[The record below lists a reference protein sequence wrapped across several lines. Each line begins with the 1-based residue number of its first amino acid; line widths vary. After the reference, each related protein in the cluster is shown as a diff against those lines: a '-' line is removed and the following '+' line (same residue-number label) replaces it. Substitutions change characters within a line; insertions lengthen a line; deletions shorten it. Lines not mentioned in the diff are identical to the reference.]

1 MEVII
6 YHNPRCSK
14 SRQALSL
21 LESKGNKPIVVEYL
35 KKPLTTEQLSQIINE
50 LNIKPID
57 LVRKN
62 ESIWKENYKGKELSD
77 DELIEAMISNPKLIE
92 RPIVSSSKGTVV
104 GRPPENVL
112 SVL

>member
-1 MEVII
+1 MEVTI

-77 DELIEAMISNPKLIE
+77 DDLIEAMISNPKLIE

>member
-1 MEVII
+1 MEVTI

-21 LESKGNKPIVVEYL
+21 LESKGKKPIVVEYL
-35 KKPLTTEQLSQIINE
+35 KNPLTTEQLSQIINE

-62 ESIWKENYKGKELSD
+62 ESIWKENYIGKELSD
-77 DELIEAMISNPKLIE
+77 DELVEAMISNPKLIE
-92 RPIVSSSKGTVV
+92 RPIVTSSKGTVV

-112 SVL
+112 RVL

>member
-1 MEVII
+1 MEVTI

-35 KKPLTTEQLSQIINE
+35 KNPLTTEQLSQIINE

-62 ESIWKENYKGKELSD
+62 ESIWKENYIGKELSD
-77 DELIEAMISNPKLIE
+77 DELVEAMISNPKLIE
-92 RPIVSSSKGTVV
+92 RPIVTSSKGTVV

>member
-1 MEVII
+1 MEVTI

-21 LESKGNKPIVVEYL
+21 LESKGCKTTVVEYL
-35 KKPLTTEQLSQIINE
+35 KKPLTVEQLSRIIND

-62 ESIWKENYKGKELSD
+62 ESVWKENYKGKELSD
-77 DELIEAMISNPKLIE
+77 GELIDAMISNPKLIE
-92 RPIVSSSKGTVV
+92 RPIVLSSKGAVV
-104 GRPPENVL
+104 GRPLENILNVL
-112 SVL
+112 

>member
-1 MEVII
+1 MEVTI

-35 KKPLTTEQLSQIINE
+35 KNPLTIEQLSQIINE

-62 ESIWKENYKGKELSD
+62 ESIWKENYKDKELSN
-77 DELIEAMISNPKLIE
+77 DELIEAMISNPRLIE

-104 GRPPENVL
+104 GRPLEKVL
-112 SVL
+112 GIL

>member
-1 MEVII
+1 MEVTI

-35 KKPLTTEQLSQIINE
+35 KNPLTTEQLSQIINE

-62 ESIWKENYKGKELSD
+62 ESIWKENYIGKELSD
-77 DELIEAMISNPKLIE
+77 DELVEAMISNPKLIE

>member
-1 MEVII
+1 MEVTI

-35 KKPLTTEQLSQIINE
+35 KNPLTTEQLSRIINE

-77 DELIEAMISNPKLIE
+77 DELVEAMISNPKLIE
-92 RPIVSSSKGTVV
+92 RPIVTSSKGTVV

-112 SVL
+112 RVL

>member
-1 MEVII
+1 MEVTI

-21 LESKGNKPIVVEYL
+21 LESKGNKPIVLEYL
-35 KKPLTTEQLSQIINE
+35 KNPLTTEQLSQIINE

-62 ESIWKENYKGKELSD
+62 ESIWKENYIGKELSD
-77 DELIEAMISNPKLIE
+77 DELVEAMISNPKLIE
-92 RPIVSSSKGTVV
+92 RPIVTSSKGTVV

-112 SVL
+112 RVL

>member
-1 MEVII
+1 
-6 YHNPRCSK
+6 
-14 SRQALSL
+14 
-21 LESKGNKPIVVEYL
+21 
-35 KKPLTTEQLSQIINE
+35 
-50 LNIKPID
+50 
-57 LVRKN
+57 LVRKS

>member
-1 MEVII
+1 MEVTI

-104 GRPPENVL
+104 GRPPEIVL

>member
-1 MEVII
+1 MEVTI

-14 SRQALSL
+14 SKQALSL

-35 KKPLTTEQLSQIINE
+35 KNPLTTEQLSQIINE

-62 ESIWKENYKGKELSD
+62 ESIWKENYIGKELSD
-77 DELIEAMISNPKLIE
+77 DELVEAMISNPKLIE
-92 RPIVSSSKGTVV
+92 RPIVTSSKGTVV

-112 SVL
+112 RVL

>member
-1 MEVII
+1 MEVTI

-21 LESKGNKPIVVEYL
+21 LESKGKKPIVVEYL
-35 KKPLTTEQLSQIINE
+35 KNPLTTEQLSQIINE

-77 DELIEAMISNPKLIE
+77 DELVEAMISNPKLIE
-92 RPIVSSSKGTVV
+92 RPIVTSSKGKVI

-112 SVL
+112 RVL

>member
-1 MEVII
+1 MEVTI

-35 KKPLTTEQLSQIINE
+35 KNPLTTEQLSQIINE

-62 ESIWKENYKGKELSD
+62 ESIWKENYKGRELSD
-77 DELIEAMISNPKLIE
+77 DELVEAMISNPKLIE
-92 RPIVSSSKGTVV
+92 RPIVTSSKGTVV

-112 SVL
+112 RVL

>member
-1 MEVII
+1 MEVTI

-35 KKPLTTEQLSQIINE
+35 KNPLTTEQLSQIINE

-77 DELIEAMISNPKLIE
+77 DELVEAMISNPKLIE
-92 RPIVSSSKGTVV
+92 RPIVTSSKGTVV

-112 SVL
+112 RVL

>member
-1 MEVII
+1 MEVTI

-21 LESKGNKPIVVEYL
+21 IESKGNKPIVVEYL
-35 KKPLTTEQLSQIINE
+35 KNPLTTEQLSQIINE

-62 ESIWKENYKGKELSD
+62 ESIWKENYKVKELSN
-77 DELIEAMISNPKLIE
+77 DELIEAMISNPRLIE

-104 GRPPENVL
+104 GRPLEKVL

>member
-1 MEVII
+1 MEVTI

-35 KKPLTTEQLSQIINE
+35 KNPLTTEQLSRIINE

-62 ESIWKENYKGKELSD
+62 ESIWKENYIGKELSD
-77 DELIEAMISNPKLIE
+77 DELVEAMISNPKLIE
-92 RPIVSSSKGTVV
+92 RPIVTSSKGTVV

-112 SVL
+112 RVL